1 MANVRGLM
9 FLLALM
15 VFGVLLGIVV
25 TLPQPSSPPT
35 VRLPLRLDFDQ
46 AQVSEGVWK
55 GVALGEMDGQ
65 VTAVLVNAET
75 PEPQQ
80 MTAMDLTV
88 GAGERSFTAR
98 LHGTLNPESGR
109 VRMQG
114 IITHGYFRGA
124 MVRQEGQLVNA
135 ELVRFQGTIRVFPS
149 VAEYRSE

>member
-1 MANVRGLM
+1 MNIRGLM
-9 FLLALM
+9 LLVVLT
-15 VFGVLLGIVV
+15 VFGVLLGVLV
-25 TLPQPSSPPT
+25 MQPQVSSPPPP
-35 VRLPLRLDFDQ
+35 RLPLRLDFDQ

-80 MTAMDLTV
+80 MAAMDLTV

-114 IITHGYFRGA
+114 VITRGYFRGA
-124 MVRQEGQLVNA
+124 MVRQEG
-135 ELVRFQGTIRVFPS
+135 
-149 VAEYRSE
+149 